1 MPRGLFGPQVSSR
14 HPKACGGGAADVCDG
29 DVGCSPRRGVME
41 GQVVGGV
48 PQAV

>member
-1 MPRGLFGPQVSSR
+1 MPRGLFGPQVSRR
-14 HPKACGGGAADVCDG
+14 HPKACVGGVDVCDG
-29 DVGCSPRRGVME
+29 DAGCSPRLGVME